1 MRNALNISV
10 RLLAVF
16 TVITGLAYPLGVT
29 LLSRV
34 IFPFQAEG
42 SLVYEGLPD
51 GSRGAEG
58 AGAPERRHG
67 DEPAGEGAGGR
78 PDRRVIGSALIG
90 QSFTE
95 PRYFWGRPSAT
106 SPPYNASASTG
117 SNLGPSNPALADSIR
132 ARIERL
138 RRRDPPSVRPVPVD
152 LVTAS
157 GSGLDP
163 QISPAAAY
171 YQVPRFARSR
181 GLDPA
186 AVRNLVDRCL
196 EPRQFGLLGEPR
208 VNVLKLNVAL
218 DGLAKSRWAP
228 PVSRHGA

>member
-29 LLSRV
+29 LLSSA
-34 IFPFQAEG
+34 IFPVQAGG
-42 SLVYEGLPD
+42 SLVYEKLPE
-51 GSRGAEG
+51 GPRGGESVRAE
-58 AGAPERRHG
+58 APKKRLG
-67 DEPAGEGAGGR
+67 DEREGERADGR
-78 PDRRVIGSALIG
+78 PVRRVIGSALIG
-90 QSFTE
+90 QSFTN

-132 ARIERL
+132 ARIDRL
-138 RRRDPPSVRPVPVD
+138 RRWDPPNTRPVPVD

-171 YQVPRFARSR
+171 YQVPRVARLR
-181 GLDPA
+181 GLDA
-186 AVRNLVDRCL
+186 GVVRNLVGRCL
-196 EPRQFGLLGEPR
+196 EPRQLGFLGEPC
-208 VNVLKLNVAL
+208 VNVLRLNVAL
-218 DGLAKSRWAP
+218 DGLAKSR
-228 PVSRHGA
+228 